1 MMLENINKINTLGC
15 FHICAWM
22 RGGQVASPPVV
33 LAAALTYLL
42 SASLV
47 SLGRAPDPA
56 VEGWARH
63 GGLVSLTC
71 RGEHPGAATV

>member
-1 MMLENINKINTLGC
+1 MREEKAVGMMLENINKINTLGC

-42 SASLV
+42 RL
-47 SLGRAPDPA
+47 P
-56 VEGWARH
+56 H
-63 GGLVSLTC
+63 
-71 RGEHPGAATV
+71 